1 MSGALFFYII
11 VVIIFSDFVIER
23 ILEYLNIKHM
33 SSILP
38 EKLKGIYDEEKY
50 DKFQRYKKAKD
61 RIGLLSSS
69 LSFVLILGMLLFG
82 GFAWLDTFVRQY
94 FENSIWI
101 ALVFFGVL
109 MFASDII
116 GLPIEWYS
124 VFTIEEK
131 FGFNK
136 MTVKTFVLDKIKGWI
151 VAIIIG
157 GGLLAGLIWIY
168 GYFEDSFWYYAWIG
182 LSVFSLLMVMFYSNI
197 IVPLFNKQ
205 TPLEE
210 GTLRNKIQEFSNK
223 VGFKLNNIYVI
234 DGSKRSTKAN
244 AYFTGL
250 GRKKRVVLFD
260 TLINDLEEEE
270 IVAVLAHEVG
280 HYKKKHTT
288 WGFISS
294 VINTGIILYLFSVIV
309 KNPEIYGA
317 LGVQTPGI
325 HIALIVFAILLSPL
339 NLVVGILLNIWSRH
353 NEYEADNF
361 AKENYDGE
369 KLISALKKISV
380 NALSNLT
387 PHPVYEFVYYS
398 HPSLLRR
405 INKLFEK

>member
-1 MSGALFFYII
+1 MSSSLLFYVII
-11 VVIIFSDFVIER
+11 VIIASDFIIER
-23 ILEYLNIKHM
+23 ILEYLNIKNM
-33 SSILP
+33 SPTLP
-38 EKLKGIYDEEKY
+38 ERLKGIYDEEKY
-50 DKFQRYKKAKD
+50 KKFQNYKKAKD
-61 RIGLLSSS
+61 RIGLLSST
-69 LSFVLILGMLLFG
+69 LSFVLILAMLLFG
-82 GFAWLDTFVRQY
+82 GFAWLDSYVRQY
-94 FENSIWI
+94 FENPIWI
-101 ALVFFGVL
+101 ALIFFGIL
-109 MFASDII
+109 MFASDLI
-116 GLPIEWYS
+116 GLPIAWYS

-136 MTVKTFVLDKIKGWI
+136 TTVRTFILDKIKGWI
-151 VAIIIG
+151 IGIIIG

-168 GYFEDSFWYYAWIG
+168 GYFEESFWYYAWIG
-182 LSVFSLLMVMFYSNI
+182 VSVFSLLMIMFYSNL

-210 GTLRNKIQEFSNK
+210 GTLRNKIQEFSNN

-244 AYFTGL
+244 AYFTGM

-280 HYKKKHTT
+280 HYKKKHTL
-288 WGFISS
+288 WGFVSS
-294 VINTGIILYLFSVIV
+294 VINTGLILFLFSIIV
-309 KNPEIYGA
+309 KNPEIYEA
-317 LGVQTPGI
+317 LGVQIPGI

-339 NLVVGILLNIWSRH
+339 NLVVGITLNIWSRH

-361 AKENYDGE
+361 AKDNYDGG

-387 PHPVYEFVYYS
+387 PHPIYEFVYYS

-405 INKLFEK
+405 INRILGK

>member
-1 MSGALFFYII
+1 MLFYII
-11 VVIIFSDFVIER
+11 IVIIFSDFIIER
-23 ILEYLNIKHM
+23 VLEYLNIKHM
-33 SSILP
+33 SSTLP

-50 DKFQRYKKAKD
+50 DKFQKYKRSKD
-61 RIGLLSSS
+61 KLGLLSST
-69 LSFVLILGMLLFG
+69 LSFILILSMLLLG
-82 GFAWLDTFVRQY
+82 GFAWLDTIVRQY
-94 FENSIWI
+94 FENPIWI

-109 MFASDII
+109 MFASDLI

-124 VFTIEEK
+124 VFNIEEE

-136 MTVKTFVLDKIKGWI
+136 MTPKTFILDKIKGWVI
-151 VAIIIG
+151 GIIIG

-182 LSVFSLLMVMFYSNI
+182 VSVFSLFMVMFYSNI

-205 TPLEE
+205 VPLEE
-210 GTLRNKIQEFSNK
+210 GTLRDKIQQFSSK
-223 VGFKLNNIYVI
+223 VGFKLKNIFVI

-250 GRKKRVVLFD
+250 GSKKRIVLFD

-270 IVAVLAHEVG
+270 IVAVLAHEIG
-280 HYKKKHTT
+280 HYKKKHTL
-288 WGFISS
+288 WGFASS
-294 VINTGIILYLFSVIV
+294 VINTGIILYLFSIIV
-309 KNPEIYGA
+309 KNPEIYEA
-317 LGVQTPGI
+317 LGVQVEGI
-325 HIALIVFAILLSPL
+325 HIALIVFTILLAPL
-339 NLVVGILLNIWSRH
+339 NLIVGILINIWSRH

-361 AKENYDGE
+361 AKEYFDGG
-369 KLISALKKISV
+369 KLVSALKKISV

-387 PHPVYEFVYYS
+387 PHPLYEFVHYS

-405 INKLFEK
+405 INNLFKK